1 MNFRGQ
7 NSVPNVCVWVWM
19 WYMCVSLGSEEF
31 IEKLM
36 KLKLVYFMIASSFD
50 ISDRKIYNAFL
61 KA

>member
-1 MNFRGQ
+1 
-7 NSVPNVCVWVWM
+7 
-19 WYMCVSLGSEEF
+19 MCVSLGSEEF